1 MQLTKDTIRQADFAA
16 GCLMLVDKPFGLTS
30 FKVVHKLRSRIS
42 DRNKTKLKIGHAGT
56 LDPLATGLLILC
68 TGKMTRQIDSYQALV
83 KEYSGIITLGATR
96 PTFDMESPI
105 NEVFNWNHIQSEQ
118 IELVRQGFLGEQW
131 MTPPIHSAVQ
141 IQGKRAYELA
151 RKGLEPQLEP
161 RLICIDS
168 LKVDS
173 SNLPE
178 LHFNVVCSKGTYIRS
193 LANEFG
199 KRLSSGAYLAAL
211 RREAIGNYSVDS
223 AWNLEEL
230 LDLLN

>member
-1 MQLTKDTIRQADFAA
+1 
-16 GCLMLVDKPFGLTS
+16 
-30 FKVVHKLRSRIS
+30 
-42 DRNKTKLKIGHAGT
+42 
-56 LDPLATGLLILC
+56 
-68 TGKMTRQIDSYQALV
+68 
-83 KEYSGIITLGATR
+83 
-96 PTFDMESPI
+96 MESPI

-199 KRLSSGAYLAAL
+199 KRLGSGAYLAAL

>member
-1 MQLTKDTIRQADFAA
+1 MQLTRSSIHQTDFAE
-16 GCLMLVDKPFGLTS
+16 GCLMLIDKPFGLTS

-42 DRNKTKLKIGHAGT
+42 DRIKTKLKIGHAGT

-83 KEYSGIITLGATR
+83 KEYSGIIKLGATR

-105 NEVFNWNHIQSEQ
+105 NEEFGWNHILPEQ
-118 IELVRQGFLGEQW
+118 IEAVRQGFLGEQW
-131 MTPPIHSAVQ
+131 MIPPIHSAVQ

-168 LKVDS
+168 MMVDS
-173 SNLPE
+173 SKLPE
-178 LHFNVVCSKGTYIRS
+178 LHFRVVCSKGTYIRS

-199 KRLSSGAYLAAL
+199 KRLGSGAYLAAL
-211 RREAIGNYSVDS
+211 RREAIGDYSVEV